1 MVGAHKA
8 LPEQCG
14 CCATTI
20 RWRIRIG
27 CGGCVGSRLW
37 HVATKPCI
45 APCTMVPE
53 PTVNYTVRRAL
64 ALVHTAAKL
73 RARPAPSLSSLTAR
87 KIETRALC
95 APTITP
101 RSSRLSR
108 TAEWV
113 GRGEE
118 RCDTTD
124 RSCAGFSL
132 STTERHRRSADRER
146 SALNSV
152 RSASTTTWRPLCS
165 ATTARSL
172 HHCDYMVVWTR
183 VLYLFEVLHDQIVPE
198 KVPVHPRGAAAA
210 SGQRL
215 RANRRRSP
223 RVPTAVNTSL
233 SLHAETFA
241 VFPHSCSKLRPPPA
255 PYIRVISYSLRG
267 QPLRQ
272 K

>member
-95 APTITP
+95 APNNAAQLAALED
-101 RSSRLSR
+101 SGM
-108 TAEWV
+108 
-113 GRGEE
+113 GREG
-118 RCDTTD
+118 
-124 RSCAGFSL
+124 
-132 STTERHRRSADRER
+132 
-146 SALNSV
+146 
-152 RSASTTTWRPLCS
+152 
-165 ATTARSL
+165 
-172 HHCDYMVVWTR
+172 
-183 VLYLFEVLHDQIVPE
+183 
-198 KVPVHPRGAAAA
+198 
-210 SGQRL
+210 
-215 RANRRRSP
+215 
-223 RVPTAVNTSL
+223 
-233 SLHAETFA
+233 
-241 VFPHSCSKLRPPPA
+241 
-255 PYIRVISYSLRG
+255 
-267 QPLRQ
+267 
-272 K
+272 